1 MNKEQNCVNE
11 GYIDSFRLYQMKCC
25 LSVVTP
31 GYSTCISDKIGATAS
46 CDFIPTTAI

>member
-31 GYSTCISDKIGATAS
+31 ESGISELEKVVFLVEI
-46 CDFIPTTAI
+46 DFFSI